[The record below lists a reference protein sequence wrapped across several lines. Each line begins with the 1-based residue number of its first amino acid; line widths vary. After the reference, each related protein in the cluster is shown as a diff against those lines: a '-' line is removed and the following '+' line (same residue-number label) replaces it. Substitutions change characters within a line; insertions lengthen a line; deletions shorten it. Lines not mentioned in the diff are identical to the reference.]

1 MTADKT
7 IAALAA
13 LAHEHRLAAYRL
25 LVETGPNGLS
35 AGLVA
40 ERLGIPPSS
49 LTFHLQQL
57 FRAELITQRRLSRQL
72 IYAANFGTM
81 NTLVAYLTE
90 NCCGQVRAGALS
102 ALRLCVN
109 SVRRPQKLAPHR
121 RGSPHETL
129 SRSRNLWRRAI
140 GAQGGLRQI
149 RQILDHRPTGDRVG
163 NVPHA
168 GQHPRLW
175 RRGGSVDTDR
185 VLHPTRPS

>member
-7 IAALAA
+7 IAALAALAA

-90 NCCGQVRAGALS
+90 NCCGQGGSAVCVTPMCKPGAPTSKAGASPKRKS
-102 ALRLCVN
+102 A
-109 SVRRPQKLAPHR
+109 
-121 RGSPHETL
+121 
-129 SRSRNLWRRAI
+129 
-140 GAQGGLRQI
+140 
-149 RQILDHRPTGDRVG
+149 
-163 NVPHA
+163 
-168 GQHPRLW
+168 
-175 RRGGSVDTDR
+175 
-185 VLHPTRPS
+185 